1 MNSLRS
7 LERAIDYE
15 IKRQSSAIENG
26 ESIIQETRHW
36 DESKE
41 TTTSM
46 RSKEGSADYRYFSDP
61 DLPNMVLPDEFV
73 NQVKE
78 SLPSLPHENR
88 NKLVET
94 GLDLSDSNVLSKSEK
109 WILELYFEVFDNTK
123 DSKAT
128 FNWITG
134 ELQGQMRKL
143 EIKSLPEWFSPDF
156 LSDIIQ
162 LIDAN
167 KISFTS
173 GKVILEELIQKD
185 TTPDDVAKKL
195 DLYQE
200 NDESAISEIVEEVI
214 KNNQDIVE
222 RIKNGEDKLVGF
234 MVGQIIKSSGGS
246 INPGIAKEILSKELN
261 L

>member
-1 MNSLRS
+1 
-7 LERAIDYE
+7 
-15 IKRQSSAIENG
+15 
-26 ESIIQETRHW
+26 
-36 DESKE
+36 
-41 TTTSM
+41 M

-143 EIKSLPEWFSPDF
+143 EIKSLPEWFSPNF
-156 LSDIIQ
+156 LSDVIN
-162 LIDAN
+162 LIDEN
-167 KISFTS
+167 IPESSVRRDLQKYSHGSKYYEDKFPEIFKNISS
-173 GKVILEELIQKD
+173 GVWEIVDSTNSNI
-185 TTPDDVAKKL
+185 AI
-195 DLYQE
+195 E
-200 NDESAISEIVEEVI
+200 NDSLHNKGEKSESFGSHDFLIIDMIIRSY
-214 KNNQDIVE
+214 
-222 RIKNGEDKLVGF
+222 RIIFL
-234 MVGQIIKSSGGS
+234 
-246 INPGIAKEILSKELN
+246 
-261 L
+261 

>member
-1 MNSLRS
+1 M
-7 LERAIDYE
+7 
-15 IKRQSSAIENG
+15 
-26 ESIIQETRHW
+26 
-36 DESKE
+36 
-41 TTTSM
+41 
-46 RSKEGSADYRYFSDP
+46 
-61 DLPNMVLPDEFV
+61 
-73 NQVKE
+73 
-78 SLPSLPHENR
+78 PHENR

-143 EIKSLPEWFSPDF
+143 EVKSLPEWFSPNY
-156 LSDIIQ
+156 LSDVINFINE
-162 LIDAN
+162 D

-185 TTPDDVAKKL
+185 TTPDKVAKKL

-200 NDESAISEIVEEVI
+200 NDESAISEIVNEVI

-234 MVGQIIKSSGGS
+234 LVGQIIKSSGGS